1 MKKGIDVSKHNGV
14 IDFQKVKAA
23 GYDFVII
30 RAGYGKSATQKDT
43 MFDLNY
49 AKAKA
54 AGLDVGAYWYS
65 YAMSFDEGRAEAT
78 ACLDVI
84 KGKQFEYPIYFD
96 LEEQK
101 QFAKGKD
108 FCSQLVRTFCA
119 VIEDAGYWAGLY
131 TSKSYLTT
139 HIDAAT
145 ANKYALWVAQWAA
158 KCTYTG
164 SYGMWQKSETGKVS
178 GINGNVD
185 LDECYLDYP
194 KAVREKGLNG
204 YQKQNAP
211 TVKVEYEVSVSFDTK
226 EKAQAFAD
234 LLKNAKIEKVTKL
247 I

>member
-1 MKKGIDVSKHNGV
+1 M
-14 IDFQKVKAA
+14 
-23 GYDFVII
+23 
-30 RAGYGKSATQKDT
+30 
-43 MFDLNY
+43 
-49 AKAKA
+49 
-54 AGLDVGAYWYS
+54 
-65 YAMSFDEGRAEAT
+65 

-108 FCSQLVRTFCA
+108 FCSQLVRTFCT

-158 KCTYTG
+158 KCTYAG

-194 KAVREKGLNG
+194 SFIKTRGLNG
-204 YQKQNAP
+204 FSKIP
-211 TVKVEYEVSVSFDTK
+211 TPVTLKTEYHVMLKFEDE
-226 EKAQAFAD
+226 EKARAAA
-234 LLKNAKIEKVTKL
+234 LLFGAEVQTIQT
-247 I
+247 